1 MSNDTTYIAGVGI
14 TRFDKQPA
22 KSVKDLVRDAV
33 TQALA
38 DAGINIDLISTSEV
52 RLNVVV
58 AAEHGQKSLEV
69 LRKRAVAVTL
79 QTMTESAVDI
89 IENLATLQRCFVGG
103 NWVYWELISKDSL
116 TLYRDCVSRWA

>member
-38 DAGINIDLISTSEV
+38 DAGCDAADLQAPARHPVTRKLVDSVLPLRPAELV
-52 RLNVVV
+52 PAR
-58 AAEHGQKSLEV
+58 AA
-69 LRKRAVAVTL
+69 
-79 QTMTESAVDI
+79 
-89 IENLATLQRCFVGG
+89 
-103 NWVYWELISKDSL
+103 
-116 TLYRDCVSRWA
+116 